1 MAVDEDRLI
10 HTGGF
15 AFQDAEEGDK
25 ASHELEAVEYIE
37 DTMNWKDSDQ
47 VLKLYLQILD
57 SGMFTTPVGLSF
69 LRDIQRRLL
78 DGGQIDPYQIP
89 DVPVPVTFGHVV
101 AGIVAKQDNAELKE
115 TDVMNS
121 SEEDETALR
130 LRDSDRLLK
139 HRRNIQ
145 MQKVM
150 IGILVIMVILMF
162 VISLT
167 GRAPTILNYR
177 SKVQNEYSEWEEEL
191 KAREDLIQEREHELG
206 ISEED
211 K

>member
-1 MAVDEDRLI
+1 
-10 HTGGF
+10 
-15 AFQDAEEGDK
+15 
-25 ASHELEAVEYIE
+25 
-37 DTMNWKDSDQ
+37 
-47 VLKLYLQILD
+47 
-57 SGMFTTPVGLSF
+57 
-69 LRDIQRRLL
+69 
-78 DGGQIDPYQIP
+78 
-89 DVPVPVTFGHVV
+89 
-101 AGIVAKQDNAELKE
+101 
-115 TDVMNS
+115 
-121 SEEDETALR
+121 
-130 LRDSDRLLK
+130 
-139 HRRNIQ
+139 

-191 KAREDLIQEREHELG
+191 KAREDLIREREHELG